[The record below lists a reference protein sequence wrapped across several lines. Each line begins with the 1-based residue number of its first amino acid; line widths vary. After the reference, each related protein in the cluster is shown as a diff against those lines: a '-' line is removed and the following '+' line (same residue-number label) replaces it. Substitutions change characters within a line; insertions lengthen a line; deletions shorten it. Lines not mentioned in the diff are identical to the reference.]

1 MAKKQTFGDKTSKT
15 KNSKNQVK
23 FIKSYVSKKTNSI
36 RFLEEIVTIPE
47 GNSVESVL
55 KEKIDSK

>member
-23 FIKSYVSKKTNSI
+23 LIKSYVSKKTNSI
-36 RFLEEIVTIPE
+36 RFHEEIVTIAE
-47 GNSVESVL
+47 GKSVESVL

>member
-23 FIKSYVSKKTNSI
+23 LIKSYVSKKNK
-36 RFLEEIVTIPE
+36 FY
-47 GNSVESVL
+47 
-55 KEKIDSK
+55 

>member
-15 KNSKNQVK
+15 KSSKNQVK

-47 GNSVESVL
+47 GKSVESVL